1 MTVLNSSNVSEILW
15 NDLLYLSVNEASL
28 QKSAQ
33 LGNRPTDMRV
43 VVNETEE
50 GLAFDGAP
58 CTNPAR
64 AGGLGAPLVLW
75 RRRDESAGRGQAHS
89 PDRMAHVEA
98 YYAACK

>member
-1 MTVLNSSNVSEILW
+1 MKALAEIC
-15 NDLLYLSVNEASL
+15 AAR
-28 QKSAQ
+28 KST
-33 LGNRPTDMRV
+33 TDMRV

-75 RRRDESAGRGQAHS
+75 RRRDESAGRSQEGHRLQ
-89 PDRMAHVEA
+89 RMVRFSGSRTFSVRGKNNRTEERG
-98 YYAACK
+98 